1 MRGIKR
7 FLQAINLC
15 SSKILGFDPTAEP
28 AGGRGPPSTFFVFR
42 RIFASKDEF
51 KHLQRFVSVEF

>member
-7 FLQAINLC
+7 FLQAVNLC

-51 KHLQRFVSVEF
+51 KHL

>member
-28 AGGRGPPSTFFVFR
+28 AGGRGPMYLGESL
-42 RIFASKDEF
+42 
-51 KHLQRFVSVEF
+51 LQKTSLNIYRDLCRWSFNQDQ